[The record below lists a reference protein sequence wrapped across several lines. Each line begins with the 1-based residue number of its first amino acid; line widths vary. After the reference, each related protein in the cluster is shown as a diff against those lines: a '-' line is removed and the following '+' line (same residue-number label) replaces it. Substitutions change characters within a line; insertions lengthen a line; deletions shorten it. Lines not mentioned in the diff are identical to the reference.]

1 MDFSLFAQ
9 LLKPLLGKG
18 LNQDEFVQSL
28 FYAIVVFPNSE
39 SFVDPLENVKYSM
52 YRLYF
57 SGSRRINEIAYKICN
72 YADREI
78 FRDYVLKQND
88 EVQTQLCNAFK
99 PYIRISK
106 RNVPEK
112 LADLFYEII
121 FNASKE
127 KGKRKR
133 IPKMKSNKFADTSED
148 VLQIKESL
156 GEIIKELVKTGTNP
170 KESERLKM
178 HAVCVSNKITDSSIL
193 CESVTHYAVVYFKTI
208 RKLFRNVSKS
218 NSIDFD
224 DVATAVKFEYKKL
237 KNKGLSQDEIYN
249 AMVQW
254 ICTKTNSTNIT
265 ACSVIVSFFVQDCEV
280 FDVVAK

>member
-112 LADLFYEII
+112 LADLL
-121 FNASKE
+121 
-127 KGKRKR
+127 RHHQH
-133 IPKMKSNKFADTSED
+133 
-148 VLQIKESL
+148 V
-156 GEIIKELVKTGTNP
+156 
-170 KESERLKM
+170 
-178 HAVCVSNKITDSSIL
+178 
-193 CESVTHYAVVYFKTI
+193 
-208 RKLFRNVSKS
+208 
-218 NSIDFD
+218 
-224 DVATAVKFEYKKL
+224 
-237 KNKGLSQDEIYN
+237 
-249 AMVQW
+249 W
-254 ICTKTNSTNIT
+254 
-265 ACSVIVSFFVQDCEV
+265 
-280 FDVVAK
+280 